1 MLRVIVCHAVQ
12 VLHDDSNS
20 HPGSFPFPVLILH
33 ATFTQPRRTSEPRR
47 KSTSL
52 KSTIA
57 SGQRESFVLQESWDH
72 RYHHKRPR
80 DILDQEENLQ
90 KARLLLIEKTVLE
103 ILMRTETIQKEAG
116 YASFSDVAKVHFAN
130 LAHEQKLMHRNAEK
144 KRLAMEQAQEARR
157 RNYLKQFADANT
169 GKGMLANDTGS
180 STPPKSTGGGF
191 FSGGINAL
199 EHTLEHG
206 PESTLEL
213 AHLHDSAK
221 NAHEVTKP
229 GETSKYAVG
238 THEGAKRVPA
248 ERNLDGVE
256 AV

>member
-80 DILDQEENLQ
+80 ACKHPLVFHPRHPQPQPTAHRTTPLHQAHSGGNGWPWS
-90 KARLLLIEKTVLE
+90 RLGCGGVVRRNRCNRRNRRNRRRYS
-103 ILMRTETIQKEAG
+103 LMRSMENVS
-116 YASFSDVAKVHFAN
+116 ASRVD
-130 LAHEQKLMHRNAEK
+130 EQKTEVAV
-144 KRLAMEQAQEARR
+144 
-157 RNYLKQFADANT
+157 
-169 GKGMLANDTGS
+169 MLISRA
-180 STPPKSTGGGF
+180 
-191 FSGGINAL
+191 A
-199 EHTLEHG
+199 
-206 PESTLEL
+206 
-213 AHLHDSAK
+213 
-221 NAHEVTKP
+221 
-229 GETSKYAVG
+229 
-238 THEGAKRVPA
+238 
-248 ERNLDGVE
+248 
-256 AV
+256 